1 MQENAQKTFKAKH
14 CGMSH
19 ANNPR
24 CESNEKGLRA
34 ALAEKG
40 VKHAGIEKFEGND
53 IDVVPQ
59 LSRLKAAG
67 ADCLFLV
74 GNVGPSSQVVKSL
87 DRMGWMP
94 PIVSH
99 WGPAGGRF
107 TELAGPSAKNVH
119 FVQTC
124 SSSGHQSAVGE

>member
-24 CESNEKGLRA
+24 CESNEKGLTA
-34 ALAEKG
+34 ALAARGMKP
-40 VKHAGIEKFEGND
+40 AGIEKFEGND

-74 GNVGPSSQVVKSL
+74 GNVGPSAQVVKSL
-87 DRMGWMP
+87 DRTGRKP
-94 PIVSH
+94 PIVADV
-99 WGPAGGRF
+99 GPAGGR
-107 TELAGPSAKNVH
+107 LAGVA
-119 FVQTC
+119 
-124 SSSGHQSAVGE
+124 